1 MNVQNVFL
9 NGHLL
14 EEVYMAQPPGFVHH
28 LLPNRACKLHR
39 SLCGLKQSPRVWYS
53 RLSQLVRELGFC
65 SSQADHSLFINQDG
79 SHMTF
84 LLVYVERHHCHG
96 KLIVSDQSGHDISQQ
111 TIRYERFR
119 YSKLLFGHCGY
130 LSRGF
135 SSSRFVVSVRLFL
148 SRK

>member
-39 SLCGLKQSPRVWYS
+39 SLCGLKRSPRVWYS

-84 LLVYVERHHCHG
+84 LLVYVDDIIVTG
-96 KLIVSDQSGHDISQQ
+96 SSSSLINRVMTYLSKQ
-111 TIRYERFR
+111 FR
-119 YSKLLFGHCGY
+119 YSKLLFWA
-130 LSRGF
+130 LWLPF
-135 SSSRFVVSVRLFL
+135 TWALFVSVCCVCLGYPSL
-148 SRK
+148 VNK

>member
-1 MNVQNVFL
+1 
-9 NGHLL
+9 
-14 EEVYMAQPPGFVHH
+14 MAQPPGFVHH

-84 LLVYVERHHCHG
+84 LLVYVDDIIVTG
-96 KLIVSDQSGHDISQQ
+96 SSSSLINRVM
-111 TIRYERFR
+111 TYL
-119 YSKLLFGHCGY
+119 SKQFAMKDLGTVNYFLGIEAN
-130 LSRGF
+130 LSRGL
-135 SSSRFVVSVRLFL
+135 SSSRFVVPSLIN
-148 SRK
+148 K